1 MYMFINNMLPICFKT
16 NQMQPGG
23 LFITMFFGTAVSSFS
38 TELLFVYRAGKTF
51 PSRVLYYRIVYIVAS
66 QETDHYKQPV

>member
-1 MYMFINNMLPICFKT
+1 
-16 NQMQPGG
+16 
-23 LFITMFFGTAVSSFS
+23 MFFGTAVSSFS
-38 TELLFVYRAGKTF
+38 IELLFVYRAGKTF